1 MSNTNLK
8 TSVSSNDKKDDALDN
23 DFYHETQWDSISW
36 KDELVPYKQA
46 TEELFMKFIGIKRE
60 YLDLNSH
67 SPIEMVQT
75 RVKSINSILNKAV
88 KKNVSKNKIF
98 QEINDIAGIRIT
110 CKFIED
116 IYKVVELIKL
126 RNNKDLVILEEE
138 DYIANNKISGYRSY
152 HITIS
157 YEVITL
163 NGSKVIPCEI
173 QIRTMAMNFWA
184 TIEHS
189 IRYKYNGIMPQEL
202 KDRLQACAEASFA
215 LDTEM
220 ATIRDEIIQADK
232 IIQIQEGLVYE
243 ILEALQSLYF
253 VGKFEEA
260 NEFNKQFI
268 EIYEN
273 IDLETLK
280 IFRNKVKT
288 IAELY
293 RFS

>member
-1 MSNTNLK
+1 MSNTNTNTNTNTDENLEK
-8 TSVSSNDKKDDALDN
+8 NY
-23 DFYHETQWDSISW
+23 YHELNWDSISW
-36 KDELVPYKQA
+36 KDELIPYKQA
-46 TEELFMKFIGIKRE
+46 TEELFVKFIGIKKE
-60 YLDLNSH
+60 YVSCNQH
-67 SPIEMVQT
+67 SPIEVVQT

-88 KKNVSKNKIF
+88 KKGIAKNKIF
-98 QEINDIAGIRIT
+98 EQIEDIAGIRIT

-116 IYKVVELIKL
+116 IYKVVELIKE
-126 RNNKDLVILEEE
+126 RDNKDLVIIKEE
-138 DYIANNKISGYRSY
+138 DYIANNKVSGYRSY
-152 HITIS
+152 HINIL
-157 YEVITL
+157 YNVITVK
-163 NGSKVIPCEI
+163 GSKTIPCEI

-189 IRYKYNGIMPQEL
+189 IRYKYSGFMPDNIKE
-202 KDRLQACAEASFA
+202 RLQACAEASFA

-232 IIQIQEGLVYE
+232 VIQIQEALVGE
-243 ILEALQSLYF
+243 ILDSLQSLYF

-268 EIYEN
+268 ELYEDLN
-273 IDLETLK
+273 IESLRT
-280 IFRNKVKT
+280 FRNKVKT